1 MKADYRSASKRIA
14 NAQGVWLIHGDEPL
28 LAQSLLEQLRQH
40 WLRQGIERQRIDIT
54 SASEWREALSQLD
67 NLSLFASQMALE
79 IHTSYKPD
87 AAGLQALERFIQT
100 PGDNLLIVIMPKLD
114 GTDQKT
120 KFFQAISANGLVVA
134 LQLQNAEERQ
144 NFLNEMAQQLQLTL
158 SPAAWR
164 MLADQTENNLLA
176 AHQVLMRLSFLYP
189 PQTTIDITELQ
200 PALSDQSRYTLYD
213 LTDAALQG
221 QAERTVRILHY
232 LQESGE
238 AESLILWSL
247 AKEMRIVIQLLD
259 QPFPN
264 YQALGIWSSRQ
275 YLYQDVHKR
284 LAQSDTV
291 NWTSLLLRCDQSIKG
306 VGTEKPWDLLLQLC
320 FALVG
325 CPLFTA

>member
-40 WLRQGIERQRIDIT
+40 WQRQGIERQRIDIT

-79 IHTSYKPD
+79 IHTSHKPD
-87 AAGLQALERFIQT
+87 NAGLQALERFIQM
-100 PGDNLLIVIMPKLD
+100 PGDNLLMIIMPKLD
-114 GTDQKT
+114 GADQKT
-120 KFFQAISANGLVVA
+120 KFFQAIAANGLVVA

-144 NFLNEMAQQLQLTL
+144 SFLTEMAQQLQLSL
-158 SPAAWR
+158 SAAAWR

-176 AHQVLMRLSFLYP
+176 AHQALMRLSFLYP
-189 PQTTIDITELQ
+189 SQTEIDVTALQ
-200 PALSDQSRYTLYD
+200 PALTDQSRYTLYD
-213 LTDAALQG
+213 LADAALLG
-221 QAERTVRILHY
+221 QIERTVRILHY

-247 AKEMRIVIQLLD
+247 AKEMRLVIQLLE

-275 YLYQDVHKR
+275 YLYQDVRKR
-284 LAQSDTV
+284 VTRSDTV
-291 NWTSLLLRCDQSIKG
+291 QWSSLLLRCDQSIKG
-306 VGTEKPWDLLLQLC
+306 VGAEQPWDLLLQLC
-320 FALVG
+320 LALAG
-325 CPLFTA
+325 SPLFAA